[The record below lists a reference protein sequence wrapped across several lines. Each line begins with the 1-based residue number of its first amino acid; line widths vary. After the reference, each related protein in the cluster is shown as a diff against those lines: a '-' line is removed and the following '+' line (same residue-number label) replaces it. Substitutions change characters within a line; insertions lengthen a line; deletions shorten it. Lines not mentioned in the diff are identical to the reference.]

1 MEPKYMQIGEVAE
14 RTGLTQR
21 TIRFYEEKGIL
32 DAPARM
38 EGGFRL
44 YTDADVQRIRN
55 ISQMRQVLCFSLVQM
70 KELVLADNLLERQL
84 SEPAAAVTSEAQLRD
99 AIDVV
104 QAQAE
109 RIEEK
114 YQQLKRLR
122 TKWRQRLAVY
132 QQRRL
137 ALLAARQSQP
147 AATA

>member
-1 MEPKYMQIGEVAE
+1 
-14 RTGLTQR
+14 
-21 TIRFYEEKGIL
+21 
-32 DAPARM
+32 
-38 EGGFRL
+38 
-44 YTDADVQRIRN
+44 
-55 ISQMRQVLCFSLVQM
+55 VLCFSLVQM

>member
-1 MEPKYMQIGEVAE
+1 MEPKYIQIGEVAE

-44 YTDADVQRIRN
+44 YTDADVERIKN
-55 ISQMRQVLCFSLVQM
+55 ISQMRRVLCFSLEQM

-84 SEPAAAVTSEAQLRD
+84 SEPAADVTSEAQLRA

-104 QAQAE
+104 QAQAD

-122 TKWRQRLAVY
+122 TKWRQRLALY
-132 QQRRL
+132 QERHL
-137 ALLAARQSQP
+137 VLLAARQSQP
-147 AATA
+147 AATK